1 MLGLVEFSV
10 TSTIDL
16 LLYVALAIVI
26 TLIVVV
32 IYFAHQY
39 LYYKNHGSPGACA
52 WVDIGLTLLAV
63 AHADY
68 EELRDLDGNIVQQAN
83 TICSNGPG
91 IRMDEAP
98 TRPKLQLL
106 RAASSPTNEDVP
118 TGRAG
123 AMLQRSESN
132 PGPHSSPHLVA
143 LTSDEPSPC
152 HPHSSRTSSNRTKDS
167 EGALAPG
174 KASSAHTIV

>member
-39 LYYKNHGSPGACA
+39 LYYKNHGSP
-52 WVDIGLTLLAV
+52 